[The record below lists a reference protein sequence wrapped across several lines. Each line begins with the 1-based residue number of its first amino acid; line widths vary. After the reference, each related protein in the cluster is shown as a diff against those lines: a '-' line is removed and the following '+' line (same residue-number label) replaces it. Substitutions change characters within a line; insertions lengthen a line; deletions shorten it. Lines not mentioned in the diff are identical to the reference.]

1 MPPSVSGWPPYYQ
14 DPIYDLF
21 WLNTNTIQKR
31 KKFLESYGKYGFSF
45 QLENGGYG
53 RMFANTMNFISNF
66 NSPNNFNLFFEDLIG
81 DYLNLEISPEQK
93 ESVKNK
99 FLSGAS
105 ESHWNDEYEKY
116 SNNEPYDEGVFEEML
131 RDGLSAILELAEFQL
146 F

>member
-1 MPPSVSGWPPYYQ
+1 
-14 DPIYDLF
+14 
-21 WLNTNTIQKR
+21 
-31 KKFLESYGKYGFSF
+31 
-45 QLENGGYG
+45 
-53 RMFANTMNFISNF
+53 MFANTMNFISNF
-66 NSPNNFNLFFEDLIG
+66 NSPNNFNLFFEDLIW

-116 SNNEPYDEGVFEEML
+116 SKNEPYDEGVFEEML